1 MVWINANPLF
11 SILYY
16 LHWFYIVFHTIS
28 KHFTL
33 SISRSKPFSHTYL
46 RRTASIINLVR
57 QANTEPCTVFTTT
70 TSGTRRT
77 ESVETGLDTH
87 LVGPVKGLA
96 FTQQNIFTAKS
107 LIRLFTLL
115 YVIHQQTTVLHFH
128 RQNWLIRFFSF
139 LYVIYHLI
147 IVILTSARVTFSA
160 M

>member
-107 LIRLFTLL
+107 GWSDYSHFFTLYINKLL
-115 YVIHQQTTVLHFH
+115 YYIFTAKTGLSDSSHSYT
-128 RQNWLIRFFSF
+128 
-139 LYVIYHLI
+139 LYI
-147 IVILTSARVTFSA
+147 I
-160 M
+160 